1 MAHGSGAKRGVGPV
15 LGTAVVLLLLGAVF
29 VGRGGLRQ
37 GPPPV
42 ITLNTDRPM
51 VGKTVKVTAVFQEPQ
66 WGIGTARLELIQGE
80 KSIVL
85 GERLSVR
92 KSPFSFWGG
101 APTPETQLEARI
113 GRQHQDWLKEG
124 EAILRATADRGAGFL
139 RSVEPVVVERKL
151 TVKLRP
157 PQVEVTSQ
165 QHYVR
170 QGGSGIVLFRTSA
183 PAGRSGVRAGD
194 YEARSFPVPGGDPSQ
209 RFVLFA
215 IPWEGSAKETIV
227 VFAEDE
233 AGNRV
238 ERPFINLYKP
248 APPRWDKLELNE
260 AFLQKVVPAIASSTP
275 GFEAGGSLIEQFI
288 KINNKLR
295 QLNLAEVGE
304 LAQRSEPRFL
314 WSGPFLQMPNSARK
328 AGFAETRDYVYQ
340 GREVDRQTHLGLD
353 LASLSHAAVP
363 AANAGKVLFAGWLGI
378 YGNAVLVDH
387 GFGLMSLYG
396 HLSEIRVKPGQS
408 VGRGEP
414 VGNTGATGLAGGDH
428 LHLEIFVQGKSVDP
442 VEWLDGHW
450 IDDNLRTKMRF

>member
-1 MAHGSGAKRGVGPV
+1 MAHGSGAKRGVGPF
-15 LGTAVVLLLLGAVF
+15 LGAAIVVFLLGVVF

-42 ITLNTDRPM
+42 ITLDSDRPM
-51 VGKTVKVTAVFQEPQ
+51 VGQSVKVTAVFKEPQ
-66 WGIGTARLELIQGE
+66 WGIGAARLELIQGE
-80 KSIVL
+80 KSVVL
-85 GERLSVR
+85 EERLSIR

-101 APTPETQLEARI
+101 APTPETRVEAQI
-113 GRQHQDWLKEG
+113 GHQHQNWLKEG
-124 EAILRATADRGAGFL
+124 EVILRATADRGAGFL
-139 RSVEPVVVERKL
+139 RSAEPVVVERKL
-151 TVKLRP
+151 VVKLRP
-157 PQVEVTSQ
+157 PQLEVTSQ

-194 YEARSFPVPGGDPSQ
+194 YEAHSFPVPGGDPNQ

-215 IPWEGSAKETIV
+215 VPWEGSAKEAIV

-233 AGNRV
+233 AGNRA
-238 ERPFINLYKP
+238 ERPFIELYKA
-248 APPRWDKLELNE
+248 APPRRDRLELND
-260 AFLQKVVPAIASSTP
+260 AFLQKVVPSIASSTP
-275 GFEAGGSLIEQFI
+275 GFEAGGSLIEQFV
-288 KINNKLR
+288 KINNQLR
-295 QLNLAEVGE
+295 KLNLAEIGE
-304 LAQRSEPRFL
+304 LAQRSAPRFL

-363 AANAGKVLFAGWLGI
+363 AANSGTVVFAGWLGI
-378 YGNAVLVDH
+378 YGNAVLIDH
-387 GFGLMSLYG
+387 GYGLTSLYG
-396 HLSEIRVKPGQS
+396 HLSEIRVKPGQP
-408 VGRGEP
+408 VKRGEA
-414 VGNTGATGLAGGDH
+414 VGSTGTTGLAGGDH

-450 IDDNLRTKMRF
+450 IEDNLRKKMPL